1 MLPLKYCLEKR
12 NRKGKEIN
20 KVVPSFFDL
29 KDAFFSSSS
38 LIQKKRNSLEGLALT
53 PGVPF
58 CLEAA

>member
-1 MLPLKYCLEKR
+1 LEKR